1 LLVSVSNSLENSL
14 QSLPTVAIGSCLV
27 GEAVRF
33 NGAAK
38 KRNFHIDSF
47 SEHFNFIH
55 ICPEVG
61 IGMGVPREPIRLL
74 DDSGKRLAVG
84 SIHSIDTDNLADFA
98 PALRDYAQTQLQQHK
113 NLCGY
118 ILVKGSPSCGLEK
131 VKRYNRKGNV
141 LGHDA
146 MGVYAQQIAE
156 IHPLLP
162 LEDDGR
168 LRDVGLRESF
178 VSRVYL
184 LHRWQQLAAEK
195 YSINDLIRF
204 YSHYKYKVMAH
215 SVPVYQQIGKLLA
228 QPKLF
233 TVEKLAQQ
241 LITLMLQALKKPAT
255 RASHTNALQHVQ
267 GYLKKQLSTKDKE
280 ELTRVIDQYHQGFVP
295 LITAITLLQHH
306 FSNSP
311 NDYIDDQVFMS
322 PYPESLAL
330 RSHLQ

>member
-1 LLVSVSNSLENSL
+1 MATDHEIENSS
-14 QSLPTVAIGSCLV
+14 QSRPTVAIGSCLV
-27 GEAVRF
+27 GAAVRF

-38 KRNFHIDSF
+38 KRNPHIDCF

-74 DDSGKRLAVG
+74 DDSGKRFAVG
-84 SIHSIDTDNLADFA
+84 SNHALDTADPIDFA
-98 PALRDYAQTQLQQHK
+98 PALRDYAQQQLQKHP

-146 MGVYAQQIAE
+146 MGVYAQQIATAN
-156 IHPLLP
+156 PLLP

-168 LRDVGLRESF
+168 LHDVGLRESF

-184 LHRWQQLAAEK
+184 LHRWQQLTLENLSVK
-195 YSINDLIRF
+195 DLTRF
-204 YSHYKYKVMAH
+204 YARYKYKVMAH
-215 SVPVYQQIGKLLA
+215 SVPVYQQLGKLLA
-228 QPKLF
+228 QPKQF
-233 TVEKLAQQ
+233 PVEQLAQQ
-241 LITLMLQALKKPAT
+241 LISLIMYALKKPAT

-267 GYLKKQLSTKDKE
+267 GYLKKQLSAKDKA
-280 ELTRVIDQYHQGFVP
+280 ELTRVIDQYRQGMVP
-295 LITAITLLQHH
+295 LIAPMTLLKHH

-311 NDYIDDQVFMS
+311 NDYIDEQVFMS